1 CLLCKLLSLER
12 SSLGDE
18 LAPCSECDK
27 KILTVSYEPF
37 TILACGHT
45 YHRYCIEKKISLTDS
60 NICPIPG
67 CDKSV
72 EPMVSERRFSQQSS
86 QSSTSSIVRR
96 MSNLNTE
103 VIQEDEEMD
112 DADDDA
118 DGSVDTPIKNSP
130 NLSSKKRVSDST
142 EKSSSKKGKKLVKD
156 EDSRMLKRLIQELIT
171 DIPRISE
178 VKEREALQRE
188 SIRGSEN
195 KIFFDLYLKISN
207 AEKQNDNVRHELI
220 RSYYYFGE
228 ELEKR
233 LTQYKD
239 LPEHKAQKKINNE
252 FGQYQICSISG

>member
-1 CLLCKLLSLER
+1 MSLSNLQIFA
-12 SSLGDE
+12 LNILKKTNHTIVQNIDVAE

-37 TILACGHT
+37 TILACGHA

-103 VIQEDEEMD
+103 VIQEDEEME

-118 DGSVDTPIKNSP
+118 DGSVDTPIENSP

-178 VKEREALQRE
+178 
-188 SIRGSEN
+188 
-195 KIFFDLYLKISN
+195 
-207 AEKQNDNVRHELI
+207 
-220 RSYYYFGE
+220 
-228 ELEKR
+228 
-233 LTQYKD
+233 
-239 LPEHKAQKKINNE
+239 
-252 FGQYQICSISG
+252 